1 VAGDQVVHAL
11 IIRFEGW
18 GEHGR
23 STATDTA
30 IHVDAHGESLIRVTI
45 PAVGKLAF

>member
-1 VAGDQVVHAL
+1 MLL
-11 IIRFEGW
+11 IMQFGW

-30 IHVDAHGESLIRVTI
+30 IHVHAHGESLIRVTI